1 MAIDLDEDGAMC
13 LICHESLL
21 GGDEETSA
29 GALRCGHVY
38 HVSCVVSWLVSNK
51 SPSGGSGSCPQCKKP
66 CHPEDVRKLDFEVA
80 AIEMPSAAE
89 VRRVQAATEAERGKL
104 KEELKQAIADVEAD
118 LVKADAQRVEV
129 TTDAAECKERRR
141 EVSEQLRQLEAE
153 TTDLQSDL
161 AAATEQ
167 LAELQANFDA
177 QTKKLQRRLPIA
189 RPREEDADLRDERR
203 ALRSLRPG
211 DRVRQL
217 HDALVAAMR
226 QEALSSASLHE
237 HERTLQEALATA
249 DELRR
254 LEAKL
259 KRELSERQSVAA
271 EATKTSDESLQASH
285 PEAVTL
291 RKEKARRLGGVA
303 PSALAPAG
311 GKLDAGVSGKS
322 ARVEVEDF
330 TMTARAAAPVG
341 FGDDDTDLL
350 FGAPGPGS
358 AALRGAGSKFGGL
371 LGRSASGA
379 GNALA
384 GRGGVLAGG
393 GSNFR
398 PAQLDK
404 TNTMKSLFNG
414 RRI

>member
-1 MAIDLDEDGAMC
+1 MSAIDLDEDGAIC
-13 LICHESLL
+13 LICHEKLL
-21 GGDEETSA
+21 GADEGVP

-38 HVSCVVSWLVSNK
+38 HVSCVVSWLVSN
-51 SPSGGSGSCPQCKKP
+51 PTGGECPQCKKK
-66 CHPEDVRKLDFEVA
+66 CHPDDVRKLDFEQA
-80 AIEMPSAAE
+80 IIEMPSAAE
-89 VRRVQAATEAERGKL
+89 VQQIQSATEAERNKIR
-104 KEELKQAIADVEAD
+104 EEINQAIVDVDASIVEAGTQ
-118 LVKADAQRVEV
+118 KAEV
-129 TTDAAECKERRR
+129 DRDAAQCKKSVKDDREQYHKLEG
-141 EVSEQLRQLEAE
+141 EVS
-153 TTDLQSDL
+153 DLQSDL
-161 AAATEQ
+161 TRETERN
-167 LAELQANFDA
+167 AELQANFDA

-211 DRVRQL
+211 DRARQL
-217 HDALVAAMR
+217 HDALVAAIR
-226 QEALSSASLHE
+226 QEALSSASFQE
-237 HERTLQEALATA
+237 HERTLQEALAAA

-259 KRELSERQSVAA
+259 KREYSERQAVAA
-271 EATKTSDESLQASH
+271 EVDKTNGR
-285 PEAVTL
+285 PEAVTP
-291 RKEKARRLGGVA
+291 RKEKARRLGTTVA
-303 PSALAPAG
+303 PGASALAV
-311 GKLDAGVSGKS
+311 GKSEGKSGKN

-330 TMTARAAAPVG
+330 TMSARAAAPIG

-350 FGAPGPGS
+350 FGAP
-358 AALRGAGSKFGGL
+358 AVRGAGAKFGGL

-384 GRGGVLAGG
+384 GGRGGLLTG

-404 TNTMKSLFNG
+404 TNTMKSMFNG